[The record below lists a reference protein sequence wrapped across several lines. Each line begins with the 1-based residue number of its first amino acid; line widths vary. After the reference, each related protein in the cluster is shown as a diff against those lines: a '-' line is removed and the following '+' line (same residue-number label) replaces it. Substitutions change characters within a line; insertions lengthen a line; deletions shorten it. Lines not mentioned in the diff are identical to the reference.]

1 MLDTVASDALT
12 VAFLAEF
19 SRGKTELINA
29 LFFADTGLRL
39 LPSSPGRTTM
49 CPTEIFA
56 DPTGDAYIRLIGIET
71 RLSEKSLSVLKLEPE
86 LWERI
91 PLDPSSPM
99 QMQEAFRSLAAT
111 KQVSRDTAVQL
122 GLCAED
128 AECGFQGSSED
139 VEVPCWRHAMISF
152 PHRLL
157 SQGLV
162 IVDTPG
168 LNALGAEPELT
179 LSLLPRA
186 QAVIFVV
193 AADSG
198 VSKSDMDVW
207 RCHVRGE
214 RQLRRKGLIVVLNKI
229 DAVWDELRAESE
241 LDRMIQSQIEKTAR
255 TLDVESCDVFPISAK
270 QGLLAKIRGD
280 DLLLK
285 KSRLMMLERYLADGM
300 VRMRQEILSENV
312 VRALMRSLSEWSAV
326 VNERELGLER
336 QLNELRSME
345 SQNDAFSRRLL
356 GQAQAEQADYAV
368 VVEALAKD
376 IRKFSARA
384 QSLKEVIAPAR
395 IQEIVDRTRKSM
407 SESLTT
413 IGMKGVMREVLD
425 DLRYALAQAA
435 EITQGAACLA

>member
-1 MLDTVASDALT
+1 
-12 VAFLAEF
+12 
-19 SRGKTELINA
+19 
-29 LFFADTGLRL
+29 
-39 LPSSPGRTTM
+39 
-49 CPTEIFA
+49 
-56 DPTGDAYIRLIGIET
+56 
-71 RLSEKSLSVLKLEPE
+71 
-86 LWERI
+86 
-91 PLDPSSPM
+91 
-99 QMQEAFRSLAAT
+99 
-111 KQVSRDTAVQL
+111 
-122 GLCAED
+122 
-128 AECGFQGSSED
+128 
-139 VEVPCWRHAMISF
+139 
-152 PHRLL
+152 
-157 SQGLV
+157 
-162 IVDTPG
+162 
-168 LNALGAEPELT
+168 
-179 LSLLPRA
+179 
-186 QAVIFVV
+186 
-193 AADSG
+193 
-198 VSKSDMDVW
+198 
-207 RCHVRGE
+207 
-214 RQLRRKGLIVVLNKI
+214 
-229 DAVWDELRAESE
+229 
-241 LDRMIQSQIEKTAR
+241 MIQSQIEKTAR

-326 VNERELGLER
+326 VNARELGLER

-435 EITQGAACLA
+435 EITQGAACLASAIFSQFADDPAFREMKPAEFSLQSYQDELEEIFEQGEQFRTSGSSTSMYQSLVVNRLYGTLIARAQVLFQLAYDDSGVWSKTVFGPLLEHMRERRNAIESRLDMYRKVHERVETLDVEIESLNRSLTEVRARIEELSAIQMTASAFAQAISQEVMDVGPMPEPGTAVG